1 MAVNRKKHT
10 AQINIAPL
18 AKVIALVF
26 FAGFIGLMF
35 VYLKNG
41 LHPQG
46 GQIKDLERELA
57 ELNTK
62 NEVLKT
68 KIASLSSRAVLQRRL
83 NEGFIKM
90 IPISDDRIVRV
101 SAPPERI
108 AARETGGGIYK

>member
-1 MAVNRKKHT
+1 MATNRRKHT
-10 AQINIAPL
+10 
-18 AKVIALVF
+18 
-26 FAGFIGLMF
+26 GLMF

-46 GQIKDLERELA
+46 GQIKELERELA

-68 KIASLSSRAVLQRRL
+68 KIASLSSRAVIQRRL
-83 NEGFIKM
+83 NDGFIKM

-101 SAPPERI
+101 SAPPQRI
-108 AARETGGGIYK
+108 AVRETGRGHF